1 GHRGGRSNP
10 KKEGPEERVVA
21 TLYSGQLESLVGSIS
36 VIFVLCDETVL
47 RLFRN
52 LCSRART
59 LPGCRSN
66 WHSQTMITRQP
77 RRRRRR
83 TCRRSLAS
91 FRANFSVQY
100 FRWVLGVGAKW
111 AW

>member
-1 GHRGGRSNP
+1 M
-10 KKEGPEERVVA
+10 VA

-52 LCSRART
+52 LWSRART
-59 LPGCRSN
+59 WLGCLFN

-83 TCRRSLAS
+83 TCRRSLAT